1 MKKFQLALLTGL
13 VTAMTGSMAQAAATN
28 ETADVITYLSGSTAA
43 GAAITNAVKAVCDP
57 ATFETYI
64 DATSKGGDYKT
75 WFCRSK
81 GVTGLNDGTK
91 IMVRLTGASKII
103 GDNVFVNP
111 VGGSMLGVVPI
122 AYKQKLAFL
131 AVSPATA
138 QACSGDPLSSTGA
151 TCTDNTPG
159 LLTPSIPQFGL
170 SDLYPSAFIGQNAPA
185 ATGAIGSDAIAKLK
199 VSPSTMVIFAAPI
212 TKGLR
217 DKLQD
222 VQFAA
227 GKLDPACTSPSTNR
241 ELGVCTPSLTG
252 DQLAKVFSGQATKW
266 NEVDPGLEAKNVRVV
281 RRDIGSGTQATLNL
295 VGMSA
300 QYKTPSN
307 AYPCIGGA
315 NPEIL
320 NLSHVQVV
328 STSGAMVTALNKA
341 ETDGE
346 WAIGVLDAGRIGN
359 GKDVAPIATAGFRY
373 PKIDGFAPTM
383 VNVAAGKYV
392 YIGQV
397 TVNRREPWDGTPQ
410 EKAVVDAVTAAL
422 NDPTIVAKGNTSS
435 ALKHNFGDS
444 GYMVVGATSCTTEA
458 TCATNPVTAYRFA
471 ANPADAPTGY
481 CNAPKAVW

>member
-1 MKKFQLALLTGL
+1 MKKFQLAILSGL
-13 VTAMTGSMAQAAATN
+13 VGAMTGSLAQAAATT
-28 ETADVITYLSGSTAA
+28 ETADVIVYLSGSTAA
-43 GAAITNAVKAVCDP
+43 GAAITNAVKSVCDA

-81 GVTGLNDGTK
+81 GVTGINDGTK
-91 IMVRLTGASKII
+91 ISVRLTGASKVI

-122 AYKQKLAFL
+122 AYKQKLSFL

-138 QACSGDPLSSTGA
+138 AACSGDPLSSTGA
-151 TCTDNTPG
+151 TCTETTPG
-159 LLTPSIPQFGL
+159 ALTPVIPQFGL

-185 ATGAIGSDAIAKLK
+185 ATGAIGSDALARLK
-199 VSPSTMVIFAAPI
+199 VSPSTVVIFNTPI
-212 TKGLR
+212 TKALR

-227 GKLDPACTSPSTNR
+227 GKLDPACTALTNR

-252 DQLAKVFSGQATKW
+252 EQIAKVISGQVSKW
-266 NEVDPGLEAKNVRVV
+266 NEVDPALEAKEVRII

-300 QYKTPSN
+300 QYKN
-307 AYPCIGGA
+307 ANAAYPCVGGS
-315 NPEIL
+315 NPEAL
-320 NLSHVQVV
+320 NLPNVRVV
-328 STSGAMVTALNKA
+328 STSGAMVTALNNA
-341 ETDGE
+341 ETAGE
-346 WAIGVLDAGRIGN
+346 WAMGLLDAGRIGA
-359 GKDVAPIATAGFRY
+359 GKDVAPIASAGFRFV
-373 PKIDGFAPTM
+373 KIDGYAPTM

-392 YIGQV
+392 FIGQV
-397 TVNRREPWDGTPQ
+397 TVNRREPWDGSAQ
-410 EKAVVDAVTAAL
+410 EKALVDAVTAAL
-422 NDPTIVAKGNTSS
+422 NDPSIVAKGNTSS

-458 TCATNPVTAYRFA
+458 TCAANPVTAYRFA

-481 CNAPKAVW
+481 CLAPKAVW